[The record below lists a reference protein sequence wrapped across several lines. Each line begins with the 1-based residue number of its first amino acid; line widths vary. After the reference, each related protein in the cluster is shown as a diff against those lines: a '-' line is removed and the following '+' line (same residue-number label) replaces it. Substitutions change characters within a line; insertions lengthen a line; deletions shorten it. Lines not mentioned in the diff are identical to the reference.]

1 MEREAVLVGIDVGT
15 SKVCAL
21 IGEVSRDGR
30 LTIMGHG
37 TVPASGLKKGV
48 VVNIDQTVRSI
59 ADAVERAE
67 RLSGWKI
74 DRAFVGVGGQHVES
88 LNSTGQV
95 AVTAHHR
102 EVTREDIN
110 RAIEVARAVSIPSNR
125 DVLHVERRG
134 FTVDGQEG
142 VKDPLGMSALRLEV
156 EAHIVTASATA
167 VQNLTKCVQLA
178 GVKIDELVVDG
189 LASAEAVLTETEK
202 ELGVAV
208 ADIGAGTIDLALFA
222 DGSPFHTSVLPVGG
236 NNVTNDVAIGVKTTL
251 QVAEE
256 LKVRHGTCDL
266 RDIDRRGDQ
275 RLGPGRGG
283 GPHGQPR
290 GAVPDHRGP
299 DARDV
304 RAAAPARWPAAATA
318 CCPAGIILT
327 GGGAQLAGTAEL
339 GREVLQM
346 PVRVAGPSGIG
357 GLVDTIQDPSYST
370 CVGLLRWGADA
381 RSRRASR
388 CATSRRPAA
397 AASAASATRSA
408 RSSRSA
414 SRRCARSSSRSG
426 PGATAASRT

>member
-21 IGEVSRDGR
+21 IGEVARDGR

-74 DRAFVGVGGQHVES
+74 DRAFVGVGGNHVES

-102 EVTREDIN
+102 EVTREDIS
-110 RAIEVARAVSIPSNR
+110 RAIEVARAVSIPNNR

-156 EAHIVTASATA
+156 EAHIVSASATA

-178 GVKIDELVVDG
+178 GVKIDELVADA
-189 LASAEAVLTETEK
+189 LASSEAVLTETEK

-266 RDIDRRGDQ
+266 RGLEDEEIAVSVMGEDAGRTVSREELCQIIEARMRETFELLRGEMS
-275 RLGPGRGG
+275 RSG
-283 GPHGQPR
+283 HGML
-290 GAVPDHRGP
+290 
-299 DARDV
+299 
-304 RAAAPARWPAAATA
+304 
-318 CCPAGIILT
+318 PAGIILT
-327 GGGAQLAGTAEL
+327 GGAAQLSGTAEL

-346 PVRVAGPSGIG
+346 PVRVGAPTGIAGLI
-357 GLVDTIQDPSYST
+357 DTIQDPSYST
-370 CVGLLRWGADA
+370 AVGLLRWGAIQVAMGEPLRYESAPGGGGFGRLRDA
-381 RSRRASR
+381 IRNIF
-388 CATSRRPAA
+388 P
-397 AASAASATRSA
+397 
-408 RSSRSA
+408 
-414 SRRCARSSSRSG
+414 
-426 PGATAASRT
+426 

>member
-1 MEREAVLVGIDVGT
+1 
-15 SKVCAL
+15 
-21 IGEVSRDGR
+21 
-30 LTIMGHG
+30 MGHG

-74 DRAFVGVGGQHVES
+74 DRAFVGVGGNHVES

-102 EVTREDIN
+102 EVTREDIS
-110 RAIEVARAVSIPSNR
+110 RAIEVARAVSIPVNR

-189 LASAEAVLTETEK
+189 LASSEAVLTETEK

-256 LKVRHGTCDL
+256 LKIRHGTCDL
-266 RDIDRRGDQ
+266 RDLSDEEIAVSVMGEDAGRTVSREELCQIIEARMRETFELLRGEMA
-275 RLGPGRGG
+275 RSG
-283 GPHGQPR
+283 HGML
-290 GAVPDHRGP
+290 
-299 DARDV
+299 
-304 RAAAPARWPAAATA
+304 
-318 CCPAGIILT
+318 PAGIILT
-327 GGGAQLAGTAEL
+327 GGAAQLAGTAEL

-346 PVRVAGPSGIG
+346 PVRVAGPERASPASSTRSRTRRTRPRSGCSG
-357 GLVDTIQDPSYST
+357 GARS
-370 CVGLLRWGADA
+370 

-408 RSSRSA
+408 RSSR
-414 SRRCARSSSRSG
+414 RRRARMRSLEIEVRTGPRPRLHRPDARLRPVRRGGRRGRGRPAVACSSRTR
-426 PGATAASRT
+426 PRAS